1 MKVTTKGVIG
11 LFIITFLFV
20 AVATCEYEEYMERE
34 NAVQEN
40 IKRHHPDNNLLNY
53 AYRDYP

>member
-1 MKVTTKGVIG
+1 MTTKGVIG